1 MLSETVQRIVIQSI
15 KTV

>member
-15 KTV
+15 KAV